1 MNRDLRG
8 ACVLIDLT
16 RDGMAAAAVKA
27 GPKSLTVQRI
37 ATASRADLSTAPEEV
52 GPWVRQTLRDAGIS
66 TTRAI
71 FAAPRGDVVLKVL
84 ELPSVGIQGE
94 AEICEAVRLQMSR
107 QLTMPIED
115 SIIDSVTLE
124 AGEDARV
131 TNVLVGAIHRERVSW
146 YREVARHAGLKLASV
161 RLRSGGIARLTSGL
175 EGPVLVIA
183 GGMGT
188 TDYVVANRGRVLF
201 ARSVELKH
209 AIPEV
214 AIPLLREEGIEPE
227 PDLAQRTAVEA
238 KRTWMSYRVSQRA
251 EDVRAILVMGCGSLA
266 EEVCTRCHALLD
278 LPARCLEMPESVRV
292 RPSLDAQTLG
302 TFLPLIGLGA
312 PASASP
318 GGLDFLNPR
327 RPPDLGARR
336 RQLVLAGVFGL
347 IVVGGAG
354 YLYRQDRLDSLNAVK
369 LGRQTQLD
377 DLAGEYRAYLIER
390 ARAENVRRWDAMD
403 VDWIG
408 HLSWLSERL
417 PDPRVSLADRVNMVM
432 AGEVKYEGRSFP
444 GGEWSSQ
451 SRVAIDVSGKVND
464 RSIALTLRERLLEA
478 GLFTV
483 VNRGPDVADR
493 YDYELTTNYLSPSD
507 KVAGTPAGAATDGAE
522 IPGGPGEQTP
532 AEADLPTQD
541 PGGQAQEGTP

>member
-1 MNRDLRG
+1 MIRNLRG
-8 ACVLIDLT
+8 AYVLIDLS
-16 RDGMAAAAVKA
+16 RDSMSAAEIKA
-27 GPKSLTVQRI
+27 GPRSLSVQRI
-37 ATASRADLSTAPEEV
+37 ATGTRTDQSTAAEEV
-52 GPWVRQTLRDAGIS
+52 GPWVRRSLREARIS

-84 ELPSVGIQGE
+84 ELPTVGIQSE

-131 TNVLVGAIHRERVSW
+131 TNVLVGAIHRERVAW
-146 YREVARHAGLKLASV
+146 YREVARHAGLKLTGV

-175 EGPVLVIA
+175 EGPVLIIA
-183 GGMGT
+183 GGIDT
-188 TDYVVANRGRVLF
+188 TDYVVADRGRVLF

-214 AIPLLREEGIEPE
+214 AIPLLREEGSEPE

-251 EDVRAILVMGCGSLA
+251 EDVRAILVMGCGSA
-266 EEVCTRCHALLD
+266 AGDVCARCRALLD
-278 LPARCLEMPESVRV
+278 LPARCLELPETVRL
-292 RPSLDAQTLG
+292 RPNLDADALG

-312 PASASP
+312 PSDSA

-327 RPPDLGARR
+327 RPPDVGAKR
-336 RQLVLAGVFGL
+336 RQLVLAGIFGL

-369 LGRQTQLD
+369 AARQLQLD
-377 DLAGEYRAYLIER
+377 DLAGEYRRYLIER
-390 ARAENVRRWDAMD
+390 ARAENVRRWNAMD
-403 VDWIG
+403 ADWVG

-417 PDPRVSLADRVNMVM
+417 PDPRVSLADRVNMAM

-444 GGEWSSQ
+444 GGEWTSQ
-451 SRVAIDVSGKVND
+451 NRVAIDVSGKVND

-507 KVAGTPAGAATDGAE
+507 KVVSTPGAGPNGSTQEGESGAQEPTDGGA
-522 IPGGPGEQTP
+522 PVQSDAAP
-532 AEADLPTQD
+532 L
-541 PGGQAQEGTP
+541 QEGAP

>member
-1 MNRDLRG
+1 MSGDLRG
-8 ACVLIDLT
+8 AYVLIDLS
-16 RDGMAAAAVKA
+16 RDGMAAAAIKA
-27 GPKSLTVQRI
+27 GPNSLTVQRI
-37 ATASRADLSTAPEEV
+37 ATAARADQSTAPEEV
-52 GPWVRQTLRDAGIS
+52 GPWLRESLREAGIS
-66 TTRAI
+66 TSRAI

-84 ELPSVGIQGE
+84 ELPMVGIQSE

-146 YREVARHAGLKLASV
+146 YREVARHAGLKLTGV

-183 GGMGT
+183 GGLDT
-188 TDYVVANRGRVLF
+188 TDYVVADRGRVLF

-214 AIPLLREEGIEPE
+214 AIPLLREEGGEAE
-227 PDLAQRTAVEA
+227 ADLAQRTAVEA

-251 EDVRAILVMGCGSLA
+251 EDVRAILVMGCGA
-266 EEVCTRCHALLD
+266 AATDVCARCRALLD
-278 LPARCLEMPESVRV
+278 LPARCLDMPETVNV
-292 RPSLDAQTLG
+292 RPSLDSERLG

-312 PASASP
+312 PSASH

-327 RPPDLGARR
+327 RPPDLGAKR
-336 RQLVLAGVFGL
+336 RQLVLAGIFGL
-347 IVVGGAG
+347 IVIGGAG
-354 YLYRQDRLDSLNAVK
+354 YLYRQDRLDALNAVK
-369 LGRQTQLD
+369 MARQAQLD
-377 DLAGEYRAYLIER
+377 DLAGEYRDYLLEL
-390 ARAENVRRWDAMD
+390 ARAENVRRWNAMD
-403 VDWIG
+403 ADWVG

-417 PDPRVSLADRVNMVM
+417 PDPRVSLADRVNMAM
-432 AGEVKYEGRSFP
+432 AGEVRYEGRSFP
-444 GGEWSSQ
+444 GGDWSSQ
-451 SRVAIDVSGKVND
+451 NRVAIDVSGKVND

-493 YDYELTTNYLSPSD
+493 YDYELTTSYLSPRD
-507 KVAGTPAGAATDGAE
+507 KVASTPTSATPGGAAPE
-522 IPGGPGEQTP
+522 SGPGEQAPIETGEP
-532 AEADLPTQD
+532 GEAAPS
-541 PGGQAQEGTP
+541 EGTP

>member
-1 MNRDLRG
+1 MIRNLRG
-8 ACVLIDLT
+8 TYLLIDLS

-27 GPKSLTVQRI
+27 GPGRLMVQRVGT
-37 ATASRADLSTAPEEV
+37 ATRSNVSSAPEEV
-52 GPWVRQTLRDAGIS
+52 GPWLRQALREAGIS

-84 ELPSVGIQGE
+84 ELPTVGIQSE

-124 AGEDARV
+124 AGDDARV
-131 TNVLVGAIHRERVSW
+131 TNVLVGAIHRERVVW
-146 YREVARHAGLKLASV
+146 YREVARHAGLKLTGV

-175 EGPVLVIA
+175 EGPVLIIA
-183 GGMGT
+183 GGMET
-188 TDYVVANRGRVLF
+188 TDYVVADRGRVLF

-214 AIPLLREEGIEPE
+214 AIPLLREEGSEPE

-251 EDVRAILVMGCGSLA
+251 EDVRAILVMGCGSA
-266 EEVCTRCHALLD
+266 AGDVCDRCSALLD
-278 LPARCLEMPESVRV
+278 LPARCLELPETVKVHPRV
-292 RPSLDAQTLG
+292 DADALG
-302 TFLPLIGLGA
+302 TYLPLIGLGV
-312 PASASP
+312 PTQSA

-336 RQLVLAGVFGL
+336 RQMVLAGILGL

-354 YLYRQDRLDSLNAVK
+354 YLYRQDRLDALNAVK
-369 LGRQTQLD
+369 AARQSQLD
-377 DLAGEYRAYLIER
+377 DLAGEYRRYLVER
-390 ARAENVRRWDAMD
+390 ARAENVRRWNAMD
-403 VDWIG
+403 ADWIG

-417 PDPRVSLADRVNMVM
+417 PDPRSSLADRVNMAM
-432 AGEVKYEGRSFP
+432 TGEVKYEGRSFP
-444 GGEWSSQ
+444 GGEWTSQ

-493 YDYELTTNYLSPSD
+493 YDYELTTNFLSPSD
-507 KVAGTPAGAATDGAE
+507 KVAGTPAGASPNGSKPEIDAGERKPADG
-522 IPGGPGEQTP
+522 
-532 AEADLPTQD
+532 
-541 PGGQAQEGTP
+541 EGTSGAAAGPEEARP

>member
-1 MNRDLRG
+1 MSGDLRG
-8 ACVLIDLT
+8 AYVLIDLS

-27 GPKSLTVQRI
+27 GPKSLTVQRV
-37 ATASRADLSTAPEEV
+37 ATGSRTDPSTAPEEV
-52 GPWVRQTLRDAGIS
+52 GPWLRQALRDAGIA

-84 ELPSVGIQGE
+84 ELPTVGIQGE
-94 AEICEAVRLQMSR
+94 TEICEAVRLQMSR

-115 SIIDSVTLE
+115 SIIDSLTLE
-124 AGEDARV
+124 AGEDARM

-146 YREVARHAGLKLASV
+146 YREVARHAGLKLAGV

-183 GGMGT
+183 GGLDT
-188 TDYVVANRGRVLF
+188 TDYVVADRGRVLF

-214 AIPLLREEGIEPE
+214 AIPLMREEGSEPE

-251 EDVRAILVMGCGSLA
+251 EDVRAILVMGCGSGA
-266 EEVCTRCHALLD
+266 GEVCARCRALLD
-278 LPARCLEMPESVRV
+278 LPARSLDLPESVKV
-292 RPSLDAQTLG
+292 RPNLDPDTLG

-312 PASASP
+312 PSVNP

-336 RQLVLAGVFGL
+336 RQLVLAGIFGL

-354 YLYRQDRLDSLNAVK
+354 YLYRQDRLDALNAVK
-369 LGRQTQLD
+369 SARQSQLD
-377 DLAGEYRAYLIER
+377 DLAGEYRRYLVER
-390 ARAENVRRWDAMD
+390 ARAENIRRWNAMD
-403 VDWIG
+403 ADWVG

-417 PDPRVSLADRVNMVM
+417 PDPRVSLADRVNMAL

-444 GGEWSSQ
+444 GGQWSSVN
-451 SRVAIDVSGKVND
+451 RVAIDVSGKVND

-493 YDYELTTNYLSPSD
+493 YNYELTTNYLSPAD
-507 KVAGTPAGAATDGAE
+507 AKVTTSPTGGIPDGTGESSEQKATGAQS
-522 IPGGPGEQTP
+522 PGES
-532 AEADLPTQD
+532 AAA
-541 PGGQAQEGTP
+541 PGQEGAP